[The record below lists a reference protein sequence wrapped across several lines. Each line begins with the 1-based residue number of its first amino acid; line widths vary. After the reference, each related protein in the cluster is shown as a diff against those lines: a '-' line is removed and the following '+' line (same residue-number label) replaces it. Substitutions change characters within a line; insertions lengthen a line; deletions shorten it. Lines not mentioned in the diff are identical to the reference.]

1 MLDKLNI
8 AHVKNRANVMNE
20 KLDKL
25 AEIVAR
31 ANDMFYT
38 KHKTVDT
45 LMGIMD
51 KALRAQG
58 MRADAIT
65 VDCVAFDKKVVLL
78 LHDAKP
84 DIVEI
89 ALGNKNGD
97 IFSTSEYELAELTE
111 TVILGVLEMSFITK

>member
-1 MLDKLNI
+1 
-8 AHVKNRANVMNE
+8 MNE
-20 KLDKL
+20 KLDRL

-31 ANDMFYT
+31 ANDMFYA
-38 KHKTVDT
+38 KHKTADT

-58 MRADAIT
+58 MNADAIT
-65 VDCVAFDKKVVLL
+65 VDCVALDKKVVLL
-78 LHDAKP
+78 LHDVKP

-97 IFSTSEYELAELTE
+97 IFSTSEYELTELTE
-111 TVILGVLEMSFITK
+111 AVILGVLEMSFITK